1 MKIDIEETKRVAELY
16 GIEITPID
24 SEDNFYKGRV
34 QSSPDKI
41 GDALK
46 VMSNRFQTLEDVN
59 DKDDIKIIGID
70 LANGD
75 DKTIHFKN
83 GSSITPIDSENVRSK
98 EKEIFISGINKIC
111 DCDDMILFL
120 EEFCGIKLYW
130 YQKVHLKLM
139 WKLNKLGVIK

>member
-1 MKIDIEETKRVAELY
+1 MSK
-16 GIEITPID
+16 
-24 SEDNFYKGRV
+24 DNFYKGRV

-83 GSSITPIDSENVRSK
+83 GSSITTVNGGNVVRNK
-98 EKEIFISGINKIC
+98 EKEIFISGINKYR
-111 DCDDMILFL
+111 DYDDMILFL
-120 EEFCGIKLYW
+120 EEFCGVKLYW

>member
-16 GIEITPID
+16 GIEIVPVDEKNTN
-24 SEDNFYKGRV
+24 ETTWF
-34 QSSPDKI
+34 
-41 GDALK
+41 
-46 VMSNRFQTLEDVN
+46 
-59 DKDDIKIIGID
+59 KDGH
-70 LANGD
+70 G
-75 DKTIHFKN
+75 KTIAYFKN
-83 GSSITPIDSENVRSK
+83 GSSITSIDSENVRSK
-98 EKEIFISGINKIC
+98 EKEIFISGINKYR

>member
-1 MKIDIEETKRVAELY
+1 MSK
-16 GIEITPID
+16 
-24 SEDNFYKGRV
+24 DNFYKGRV

-46 VMSNRFQTLEDVN
+46 VISNRFQTLEDVN

-70 LANGD
+70 LANND

-83 GSSITPIDSENVRSK
+83 GSSIIPIDSENVRSK

>member
-1 MKIDIEETKRVAELY
+1 MSK
-16 GIEITPID
+16 
-24 SEDNFYKGRV
+24 DNFYKGRV

-41 GDALK
+41 GYALK
-46 VMSNRFQTLEDVN
+46 VISNRFQTLEDIN
-59 DKDDIKIIGID
+59 DKLDIKIIGID
-70 LANGD
+70 LANND
-75 DKTIHFKN
+75 DKTIYFKN
-83 GSSITPIDSENVRSK
+83 GSSITSIDGGNIRSK
-98 EKEIFISGINKIC
+98 EKEMFVSGVNKYS

>member
-1 MKIDIEETKRVAELY
+1 MKVLKIDIEETKRVAELY
-16 GIEITPID
+16 
-24 SEDNFYKGRV
+24 
-34 QSSPDKI
+34 
-41 GDALK
+41 
-46 VMSNRFQTLEDVN
+46 
-59 DKDDIKIIGID
+59 DIKIVPVEK
-70 LANGD
+70 N
-75 DKTIHFKN
+75 DKTVHFKN

-139 WKLNKLGVIK
+139 WKSNKLGVIK

>member
-1 MKIDIEETKRVAELY
+1 MSK
-16 GIEITPID
+16 
-24 SEDNFYKGRV
+24 DNFCKGRV

-46 VMSNRFQTLEDVN
+46 VISNRFQTLEDVN

-70 LANGD
+70 LANND
-75 DKTIHFKN
+75 DKTIYSFKN
-83 GSSITPIDSENVRSK
+83 GSSITPIDSENIRSK
-98 EKEIFISGINKIC
+98 EKEMFISGVDKYR
-111 DCDDMILFL
+111 DYDGMILFL
-120 EEFCGIKLYW
+120 EEFCGVKLCW

>member
-16 GIEITPID
+16 GIEIVPI
-24 SEDNFYKGRV
+24 K
-34 QSSPDKI
+34 
-41 GDALK
+41 
-46 VMSNRFQTLEDVN
+46 
-59 DKDDIKIIGID
+59 KDDK
-70 LANGD
+70 A
-75 DKTIHFKN
+75 IHFKN
-83 GSSITPIDSENVRSK
+83 GSSITSIDSENVRSK